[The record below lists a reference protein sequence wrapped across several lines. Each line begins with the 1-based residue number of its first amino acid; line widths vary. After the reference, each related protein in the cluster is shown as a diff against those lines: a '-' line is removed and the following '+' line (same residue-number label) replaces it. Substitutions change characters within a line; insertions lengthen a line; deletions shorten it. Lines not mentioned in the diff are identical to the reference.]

1 MTNCTLGFSNY
12 QAYGADMR
20 HHDEKIDL
28 LRSLPPFTGASNR
41 ELRDLAAAS
50 DVVTAAAGRVLL
62 RADRR
67 AIETY
72 LVIDGTVDIVIG
84 GVTVCSLQ
92 RGEFAG
98 ELGVI
103 DGQPRS
109 ADVVAATDVTL
120 LAITAPALRALIET
134 SHALRIALLRQI
146 AARVRRM
153 DLELQPAS

>member
-1 MTNCTLGFSNY
+1 MTL
-12 QAYGADMR
+12 R
-20 HHDEKIDL
+20 HHDEKIAL

-41 ELRDLAAAS
+41 ELRDLAAAA
-50 DVVTAAAGRVLL
+50 DIVTADAGRVLL

-67 AIETY
+67 ALETY
-72 LVIDGTVDIVIG
+72 LVVDGTVDVVIG
-84 GVTVCSLQ
+84 GATVCSLH

-103 DGQPRS
+103 DGRPRS

-120 LAITAPALRALIET
+120 LAISAPALRALIET
-134 SHALRIALLRQI
+134 SHALRIGLLRQI
-146 AARVRRM
+146 AERVRRM